1 VGVGGGKAVLRG
13 KEAGKRWRPG
23 RLLPC
28 ALERKAVAVRN
39 VTPPHRL
46 VRVCWTPLLPAAR
59 LPPPTRLRW
68 PRPLDLCPSAVFC
81 LYPGLPESPPPM
93 LVRNGSL
100 LADTHLPNGPM
111 GLALLREKEMR
122 MLITFSLAMVALLA
136 GHTSSQ
142 SCPRRP
148 ATRAG
153 LTGSINQSDV
163 AGACNIRPG
172 YKRQLQHKSP
182 PYPSTSYR
190 IHATRNTGQS
200 RTMAAAKEAL

>member
-28 ALERKAVAVRN
+28 DRKGRRW
-39 VTPPHRL
+39 PPECDPASPPGLCARL
-46 VRVCWTPLLPAAR
+46 RCCQPPVFLLP
-59 LPPPTRLRW
+59 TRRRW
-68 PRPLDLCPSAVFC
+68 PRPLHLCPSALFC
-81 LYPGLPESPPPM
+81 PYPGSPGSSPPM
-93 LVRNGSL
+93 LVRNGSR

-111 GLALLREKEMR
+111 GLALLREEEMR

-142 SCPRRP
+142 GCPRRP

-172 YKRQLQHKSP
+172 YKRPLQHKSP

-190 IHATRNTGQS
+190 IHATRNPRQS